1 MENPPNTPEQFSE
14 FSNPNRLIEPKK
26 RNWKSYFKE
35 FFMLFLAIS
44 LGFFVENQREAY
56 VEKKS
61 AEVLAQSMLEDLKQD
76 RIALEESIRFAKEK
90 DLAIENFLL
99 MLHTPGETWDTVA
112 FYKNLTTVFTT
123 FPFPPTDGT
132 YSQMKSSGTLRYFNQ
147 LLVNKMNAY
156 DNQLRK
162 TVFRDEIVEKA
173 EWELVPVAATLVNF
187 EVTGELRFN
196 KPITKEMYIKIQD
209 KNTLDL
215 FINKVVTVRT
225 MMGRSFQEYEAQ
237 LKIAETLLNE
247 LKKEYQTE

>member
-1 MENPPNTPEQFSE
+1 MEENQALENQQDISNKE
-14 FSNPNRLIEPKK
+14 FINSLKK

-44 LGFFVENQREAY
+44 LGFFVENQRESYA
-56 VEKKS
+56 EKKS
-61 AEVLAQSMLEDLKQD
+61 AEILAQSMLEDLKQD
-76 RIALEESIRFAKEK
+76 RSALEESIRFAKEK

-112 FYKNLTTVFTT
+112 FYKSLTTVFTT

-156 DNQLRK
+156 DNQLKK

-196 KPITKEMYIKIQD
+196 NPITKEMYIKIKD

-225 MMGRSFQEYEAQ
+225 MMGRSLQEYEAQ
-237 LKIAETLLNE
+237 LKSAETLLIE
-247 LKKEYQTE
+247 LKKEYHPE